1 MKALAAGVLMI
12 MSLAAGVAVAADQ
25 TPVVTQTQAELAPDN
40 YLVQLCVATLPGAT
54 NLAGCASNNGA
65 AGH

>member
-1 MKALAAGVLMI
+1 MRALAAGLLMV
-12 MSLAAGVAVAADQ
+12 MSLAGGTAVAADQ
-25 TPVVTQTQAELAPDN
+25 APVVTQTQAELAPDN

-54 NLAGCASNNGA
+54 NLADCASNNGA